1 MEKLLFSNKELQFA
15 LNDTTTWLGIDT
27 AGFYSKALLSDEV
40 LKTFKTIP
48 NVKSKVKV
56 SRLDMSNA
64 IQAYDDTTFTATDNA
79 LSQKTFTINPFK
91 INLEIAQSVLE
102 QNYLSQKLESG
113 SLGSVGQVIPQDFLS
128 YILDYT
134 SKTIANDLHLASFG
148 ASSSSYPYNKMDSL
162 VKLAKA
168 DSNTLKVTAT
178 ASVTYLNVIDELM
191 KVVRAIPKTI
201 RHMATIYVSTNI
213 ITEYY
218 YAVGKLLVTGTYL
231 GEGYVPSIL
240 GVKIIE
246 AQGLAD
252 NNMIAGVNGANGN
265 FVRLIDSDSDENTLN
280 VIPMIETLGIHT
292 IRIVGAFKFTVGYI
306 IPEEVVVYA

>member
-1 MEKLLFSNKELQFA
+1 
-15 LNDTTTWLGIDT
+15 
-27 AGFYSKALLSDEV
+27 
-40 LKTFKTIP
+40 
-48 NVKSKVKV
+48 
-56 SRLDMSNA
+56 
-64 IQAYDDTTFTATDNA
+64 
-79 LSQKTFTINPFK
+79 
-91 INLEIAQSVLE
+91 
-102 QNYLSQKLESG
+102 
-113 SLGSVGQVIPQDFLS
+113 
-128 YILDYT
+128 
-134 SKTIANDLHLASFG
+134 
-148 ASSSSYPYNKMDSL
+148 MDSL

-246 AQGLAD
+246 AKGLAD